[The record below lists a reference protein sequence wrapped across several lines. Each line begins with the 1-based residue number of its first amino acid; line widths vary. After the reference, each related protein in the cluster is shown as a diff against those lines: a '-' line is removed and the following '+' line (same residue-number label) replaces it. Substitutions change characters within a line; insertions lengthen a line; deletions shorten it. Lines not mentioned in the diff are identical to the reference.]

1 MQPVGFAPVPPGDE
15 NLVLISW
22 DGLEQPL
29 RLLQRDQPSSF
40 QLLLFAYSGR
50 ALRPAELPAGCHW
63 LSYATHCKGEI
74 LSALVPWLQEREEHY
89 HYIGLVDDDV
99 ALSVGQINTALALAE
114 KLGSISFSPSLHRKD
129 REFLPHMVS
138 QGQGEWRRV
147 AWLELKMSFVRADLF
162 LAAAPFYPLSFS
174 GYGIDCFIHPYWARV
189 LDLPGDFHVFD
200 RIVVRHQRPHR
211 SGRMTFPNGLKG
223 LQEAQ
228 RLHRLCLR
236 HLVGERPD
244 LIVDPIVREGLQLP
258 SAALQ
263 DGRDCS
269 PHP

>member
-1 MQPVGFAPVPPGDE
+1 
-15 NLVLISW
+15 
-22 DGLEQPL
+22 
-29 RLLQRDQPSSF
+29 
-40 QLLLFAYSGR
+40 
-50 ALRPAELPAGCHW
+50 
-63 LSYATHCKGEI
+63 
-74 LSALVPWLQEREEHY
+74 
-89 HYIGLVDDDV
+89 
-99 ALSVGQINTALALAE
+99 
-114 KLGSISFSPSLHRKD
+114 
-129 REFLPHMVS
+129 MVS
-138 QGQGEWRRV
+138 QGQREWRRV

-236 HLVGERPD
+236 HLVGEHVPT
-244 LIVDPIVREGLQLP
+244 
-258 SAALQ
+258 
-263 DGRDCS
+263 
-269 PHP
+269 

>member
-29 RLLQRDQPSSF
+29 RLLQRDQLPAF
-40 QLLLFAYSGR
+40 QLLLFDYSGN
-50 ALRPAELPAGCHW
+50 ALRPAKLPAGCHW
-63 LSYATHCKGEI
+63 LSRATHCKGEI
-74 LSALVPWLQEREEHY
+74 LSALVPWLQERAENY
-89 HYIGLVDDDV
+89 RYIGLIDDDV
-99 ALSVGQINTALALAE
+99 ALSVGQINAALLLAE
-114 KLGSISFSPSLHRKD
+114 KLGSVSFSLSLHPED
-129 REFLPHMVS
+129 LEFLPHMVS

-189 LDLPGDFHVFD
+189 LNLPGDFHVFD

-211 SGRMTFPNGLKG
+211 SGGLTFPNGLKG

-228 RLHRLCLR
+228 RLRRVCLR

-244 LIVDPIVREGLQLP
+244 LIDDPIVREVLCLP
-258 SAALQ
+258 LAVVQ
-263 DGRDCS
+263 DGRDSS

>member
-1 MQPVGFAPVPPGDE
+1 MQPVGSPSLPCGDE
-15 NLVLISW
+15 HLVLISW

-29 RLLQRDQPSSF
+29 RLLQRDQPAAF
-40 QLLLFAYSGR
+40 ELLLFDYSGK
-50 ALRPAELPAGCHW
+50 ALRPPVLPAWAHW
-63 LSYATHCKGEI
+63 LSRATHCKGEV
-74 LSALVPWLQEREEHY
+74 LSTLVPWLKERAGHY
-89 HYIGLVDDDV
+89 RYIGLIDDDV
-99 ALSVGQINTALALAE
+99 ALSVGQINSALSLAE
-114 KLGSISFSPSLHRKD
+114 KLGSISFSPSLHRED
-129 REFLPHMVS
+129 LEFLPHMVS
-138 QGQGEWRRV
+138 QGQREWRRV

-162 LAAAPFYPLSFS
+162 LAAAPFYSLSFS
-174 GYGIDCFIHPYWARV
+174 GYGIDCFVHPYWARV

-211 SGRMTFPNGLKG
+211 SGRMTFPNGFTG
-223 LQEAQ
+223 LEEAQ
-228 RLHRLCLR
+228 RLHQVCLR

-244 LIVDPIVREGLQLP
+244 LIVDPIVREVLHLP